1 MKLLFKQ
8 KFFSWLDSYNIYDD
22 NENIVYK
29 VKGEISL
36 GHQLRIYDKDN
47 KELGLVKEKNLKM
60 HPEFALYKEDKEI
73 GVISQEFTVAKPK
86 YTLSFNNWTV
96 EGDIFEWNYKV
107 VDVENNI
114 IMKAQKV
121 YGMTD
126 TYEIDVKEKKNA
138 LYAVMIMLA
147 IDAEKDTNNSFTS

>member
-1 MKLLFKQ
+1 MRLKFKQ
-8 KFFSWLDSYNIYDD
+8 KFFSWLDSYNIYDE

-29 VKGEISL
+29 VKGEISV
-36 GHQLRIYDKDN
+36 GHQLRIYDKDDN
-47 KELGLVKEKNLKM
+47 EVGLVKEKNLKM
-60 HPEFALYKEDKEI
+60 QPEFILYKGDKEI
-73 GVISQEFTVAKPK
+73 GTINQEFTVAKPK
-86 YTLSFNNWTV
+86 YTLPFNNWTV

-107 VDVENNI
+107 VDDEENV
-114 IMKAQKV
+114 IMRAQKV
-121 YGMTD
+121 YGLTD